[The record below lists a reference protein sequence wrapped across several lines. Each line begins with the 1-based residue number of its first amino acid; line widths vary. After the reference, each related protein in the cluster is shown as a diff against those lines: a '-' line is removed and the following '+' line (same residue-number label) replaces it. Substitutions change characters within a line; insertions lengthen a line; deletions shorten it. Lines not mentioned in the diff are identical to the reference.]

1 MSNRSKPHARLAQIK
16 LPEFGV
22 PVEKPNLEGSTYT
35 KRYDELMKRIATS
48 GADAVVIYA
57 DREHSANMAWLTGFD
72 PRFEEALLIAI
83 PSREPVILTGPENF
97 GVAVSAPLPMEVH
110 LYQPM
115 GLMGQDRSS
124 TPALSE
130 LLVEAGIK
138 NGMKIGVCGWKYF
151 SKQEHP
157 DCQSW
162 IEIPAYIVDTLRKIS
177 GENGH
182 LYNAGALFMAPEN
195 GLRATNTIDELARY
209 EFAACHT
216 SEAIKRVVHCTR
228 PGMQEFEATQA
239 LQSIGIPL
247 SCHPMLS
254 SGKRAWHGLLSPTS
268 RIIEIGDAITS
279 AYGVQGAL
287 NCRAGWLAHDADD
300 LPHPVRDYVD
310 VLVAPYFEAI
320 VEWLEA
326 IEIGIEGGTLDAII
340 RRRLGD
346 PFFGIKLNPGH
357 LIHLEEWMHTPISKG
372 SQTRLRSG
380 MAIQVDVIPG
390 TGSPYFTTNIEDG
403 IALLDEKGRTQ
414 FAEKYPQAFD
424 RISLRREFMKD
435 QLGINLKPDC
445 LPFSSIAGWLPPFW
459 LSPERAMTVK

>member
-1 MSNRSKPHARLAQIK
+1 MSNRSKPHARLTRIS

-22 PVEKPNLEGSTYT
+22 SEEQPNLEDSVYV
-35 KRYDELMKRIATS
+35 KRYAMLMEHIATS
-48 GADAVVIYA
+48 GADAVVVYA
-57 DREHSANMAWLTGFD
+57 DREHAANMAWLTGFD

-83 PSREPVILTGPENF
+83 PSREPIILTGPENS
-97 GVAVSAPLPMEVH
+97 GVAATAPLPMEVR
-110 LYQPM
+110 LYQPL

-124 TPALSE
+124 TPALAD

-138 NGMKIGVCGWKYF
+138 NSMSIGVCGWKYF
-151 SKQEHP
+151 SKQEHA
-157 DCQSW
+157 DYQSW
-162 IEIPAYIVDTLRKIS
+162 IEIPAYIVDTLRRIC

-182 LYNAGALFMAPEN
+182 LYNAGALFMAPES

-216 SEAIKRVVHCTR
+216 SEAIKRVVHSTR
-228 PGMQEFEATQA
+228 PGMREFEAAQA
-239 LQSIGIPL
+239 LQPIGMPL

-268 RIIEIGDAITS
+268 KIIEKGDAITS

-300 LPHPVRDYVD
+300 LPGPVKDYAN

-320 VEWLEA
+320 VEWLET

-340 RRRLGD
+340 RKRLGD

-372 SQTRLRSG
+372 SQSRLHSG

-403 IALLDEKGRTQ
+403 IVLLDKNGRSQ
-414 FAEKYPQAFD
+414 FAEKYPQAFE
-424 RISLRREFMKD
+424 RIMLRREFMQD
-435 QLGINLKPDC
+435 QFGISLKPDC
-445 LPFSSIAGWLPPFW
+445 LPFSNIAGWLPPFW
-459 LSPERAMTVK
+459 LSPERAMTVR

>member
-1 MSNRSKPHARLAQIK
+1 MPNRSKPHARLARIK

-22 PVEKPNLEGSTYT
+22 PVEQPKLADSIYA
-35 KRYDELMKRIATS
+35 KRYDELMKRIAAS

-97 GVAVSAPLPMEVH
+97 GVATAAPLPMEVQ

-115 GLMGQDRSS
+115 GLMGQDRSN
-124 TPALSE
+124 TLALSD
-130 LLVEAGIK
+130 LLAQTGIK
-138 NGMKIGVCGWKYF
+138 NNMKIGVCGWKYF
-151 SKQEHP
+151 SKQEHVNY
-157 DCQSW
+157 QSW
-162 IEIPAYIVDTLRKIS
+162 IEIPSYIVDTLREIC
-177 GENGH
+177 GENGR

-216 SEAIKRVVHCTR
+216 SEAIKRVVHSTR

-268 RIIEIGDAITS
+268 KVIEKGDAITS

-287 NCRAGWLAHDADD
+287 NCRAGWLAHDAND

-320 VEWLEA
+320 VEWLET

-403 IALLDEKGRTQ
+403 IALLDENGRSQ
-414 FAEKYPQAFD
+414 FAEKYPTAFE
-424 RISLRREFMKD
+424 RISLRREFMQD
-435 QLGINLKPDC
+435 QLGISLKPDC
-445 LPFSSIAGWLPPFW
+445 LPFSNIAGWLPPFW
-459 LSPERAMTVK
+459 LSPERAMTVR